1 MAIVAIAASSSG
13 DNTVLAA
20 VAGKKIVVEAYEVS
34 ASAAVNVKWKDGAST
49 DKTGLLYLAAAGSST
64 DADATDVEHDE
75 DELWTGTT
83 NTALILNLSGAVAVG
98 GWARYRLD

>member
-13 DNTVLAA
+13 DNTVVAA
-20 VAGKKIVVEAYEVS
+20 VAGKKIAVEGYEVS
-34 ASAAVNVKWKDGAST
+34 ASAAVNVKWKDGST
-49 DKTGLLYLAAAGSST
+49 DKTGLLYLAAAGAST

-83 NTALILNLSGAVAVG
+83 NTALVLNLSGAVAVG
-98 GWARYRLD
+98 GFVRYRLD